1 MSGNFDDLETTV
13 RKSSVIQERMSL
25 VSSHM
30 YKQFLEYQQS
40 NANTAVL
47 FERMVEN
54 MALTV
59 EYLKQSFTVRGIPSE
74 NIYYEYD
81 KQRHIAI
88 MNILWHSITFYSNMK
103 DKPKVFP
110 LWYAWKQYPVS
121 DGSGHFFRRL
131 SSQDCISAD
140 GENGSCCRRGP
151 LSWRCLSAKHCCPGR
166 TQRTPEGVLRRRRR
180 RIRQIH
186 LPAGRCLQ
194 CFFARNN
201 PAVQSARCPT
211 APLPHTWPAV
221 PGQI

>member
-47 FERMVEN
+47 FEKMVEN

-103 DKPKVFP
+103 DKPKALHREKDVP
-110 LWYAWKQYPVS
+110 LFTGRIIAIKGMLPELLQGYNDETEQKLLDMEVASLYVPADKSGKAIIKIRHLGNQEFYINQMEAPREFLLKVIETICGGGNYHKE
-121 DGSGHFFRRL
+121 GSRVT
-131 SSQDCISAD
+131 IS
-140 GENGSCCRRGP
+140 
-151 LSWRCLSAKHCCPGR
+151 
-166 TQRTPEGVLRRRRR
+166 
-180 RIRQIH
+180 I
-186 LPAGRCLQ
+186 
-194 CFFARNN
+194 
-201 PAVQSARCPT
+201 
-211 APLPHTWPAV
+211 
-221 PGQI
+221 

>member
-103 DKPKVFP
+103 DKPKALHREKDVP
-110 LWYAWKQYPVS
+110 LFTGRIIAIKGMLPELLQGYNDETEQKLLDMEVASLYVPADKSGKAIIKIRHLGNQEFYINQMEAPREFLLKVIETICGGGNYHKE
-121 DGSGHFFRRL
+121 GSRVT
-131 SSQDCISAD
+131 IS
-140 GENGSCCRRGP
+140 
-151 LSWRCLSAKHCCPGR
+151 
-166 TQRTPEGVLRRRRR
+166 
-180 RIRQIH
+180 I
-186 LPAGRCLQ
+186 
-194 CFFARNN
+194 
-201 PAVQSARCPT
+201 
-211 APLPHTWPAV
+211 
-221 PGQI
+221 

>member
-74 NIYYEYD
+74 NIYYEYN

-103 DKPKVFP
+103 DKPKALHREKDVP
-110 LWYAWKQYPVS
+110 LFTGRIIAIKGMLPELLQGYNDETEQKLLDMEVASLYVPADKSGKAIIKIRHLGNQEFYINQMEAPREFLLKVIETICGGGNYHKE
-121 DGSGHFFRRL
+121 GSRVT
-131 SSQDCISAD
+131 IS
-140 GENGSCCRRGP
+140 
-151 LSWRCLSAKHCCPGR
+151 
-166 TQRTPEGVLRRRRR
+166 
-180 RIRQIH
+180 I
-186 LPAGRCLQ
+186 
-194 CFFARNN
+194 
-201 PAVQSARCPT
+201 
-211 APLPHTWPAV
+211 
-221 PGQI
+221 